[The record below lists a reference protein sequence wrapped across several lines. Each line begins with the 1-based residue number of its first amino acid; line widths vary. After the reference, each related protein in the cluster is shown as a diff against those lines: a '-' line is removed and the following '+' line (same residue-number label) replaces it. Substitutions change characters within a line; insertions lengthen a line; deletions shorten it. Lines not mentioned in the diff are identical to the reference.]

1 MHQREPVRNDWRETL
16 EREKRIMRQADGLV
30 LINAALEQAARED
43 LGFAG
48 PCIVEPSGFN
58 PELFFPLPDAGDPR
72 PGAEEPVTLVYVGNM
87 HEGKGLPELIRAMGE
102 LPERFRLRIVGGGSE
117 AALRELESLRA
128 AVPGGRERIRF
139 TGAVPQTGVRAACA
153 GARIAV
159 IPQQT
164 GRTFL
169 SPIKLYEYLA
179 LGLPVLCTPLEIFRD
194 YRDLLH
200 EAPDSGARG
209 IAAAALELAQNPALA
224 EGLRLRGLRA
234 AAGHTWQAR
243 AERILAFAD
252 SL

>member
-1 MHQREPVRNDWRETL
+1 VTR
-16 EREKRIMRQADGLV
+16 EREKQILRQADGLV
-30 LINAALEQAARED
+30 LINAALEQPARED

-48 PCIVEPSGFN
+48 PCLVEPSGFN
-58 PELFFPLPDAGDPR
+58 PGLFSPLPLPDAPR
-72 PGAEEPVTLVYVGNM
+72 PGTEDPVTLVYAGNT
-87 HEGKGLPELIRAMGE
+87 HKGKGVPELIRAMRD
-102 LPERFRLRIVGGGSE
+102 LPEHFRLRIIGGGSE
-117 AALRELESLRA
+117 AAMRELETLRD

-139 TGAVPQTGVRAACA
+139 TGPVAQTGVRAACA
-153 GARIAV
+153 GAHIAV

-164 GRTFL
+164 GGTFL

-200 EAPDSGARG
+200 MAPDSTAKG
-209 IAAAALELAQNPALA
+209 IAAAARELARNPALA

-234 AAGHTWQAR
+234 AARHTWQAR